1 MQYTKDD
8 LLEILKQKITKALE
22 ESPSDVAGCVVDVFV
37 ANRLLVQK
45 IIDGVESVER
55 LRTSNLIHGVG
66 IVDIEITEG
75 LKKAYACW
83 RAMIRRATSEEYK
96 DRKESYR
103 TCAVDPEWL
112 VFSNFLKFFNE
123 NYIEGYQLD
132 KDILIKGNKLY
143 SKDTCCFVPAELN
156 GLVVNLNG
164 KGVYFDKSK
173 NRYKATISI
182 RNKQKTIASCI
193 TEEEAIVKYKGAKK
207 KYIFEM
213 ATDYREKDMISEKI
227 ANVLI
232 SRANEL

>member
-1 MQYTKDD
+1 MQYTRTD
-8 LLEILKQKITKALE
+8 LIEILKQKITKVLDGNPPDA
-22 ESPSDVAGCVVDVFV
+22 AGCVVDVFV

-66 IVDIEITEG
+66 IVDVEITES

-96 DRKESYR
+96 DRKGSYR
-103 TCAVDPEWL
+103 NCAVDHEWL

-132 KDILIKGNKLY
+132 KDILVKGNKRY
-143 SKDTCCFVPAELN
+143 SADVCCFVPAELN

-182 RNKQKTIASCI
+182 RNKQKTIASCM
-193 TEEEAIVKYKGAKK
+193 TEEEAIVKYRCAKK
-207 KYIFEM
+207 KYISEM
-213 ATDYREKDMISEKI
+213 ATEYRAKDMISEKV
-227 ANVLI
+227 ANALL